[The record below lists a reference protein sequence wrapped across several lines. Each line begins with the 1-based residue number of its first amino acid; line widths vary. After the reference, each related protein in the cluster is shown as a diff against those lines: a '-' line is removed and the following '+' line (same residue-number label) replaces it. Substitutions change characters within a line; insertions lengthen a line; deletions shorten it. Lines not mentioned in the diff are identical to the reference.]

1 MKIRSDFVTNS
12 SSSSFILGF
21 KSEKDIEKTLRQD
34 KCYEYFERIYDDC
47 VEADKMDMNQ
57 MLAIAREEIEWN
69 VKFDVKYYSDKAR
82 SMSWE
87 EVNKWTKTEEF
98 EEMVEEEIQRR
109 LNEMKIKSEE
119 QGDQV
124 FVDIRYED
132 RTLSDSELEHEIVP
146 NLKCCIRRF
155 SHH

>member
-57 MLAIAREEIEWN
+57 MLAIAREEMKWN
-69 VKFDVKYYSDKAR
+69 VKFDVRYYSDKAR
-82 SMSWE
+82 SMTWE
-87 EVNKWTKTEEF
+87 EVSEWTKT
-98 EEMVEEEIQRR
+98 
-109 LNEMKIKSEE
+109 
-119 QGDQV
+119 
-124 FVDIRYED
+124 
-132 RTLSDSELEHEIVP
+132 
-146 NLKCCIRRF
+146 
-155 SHH
+155 